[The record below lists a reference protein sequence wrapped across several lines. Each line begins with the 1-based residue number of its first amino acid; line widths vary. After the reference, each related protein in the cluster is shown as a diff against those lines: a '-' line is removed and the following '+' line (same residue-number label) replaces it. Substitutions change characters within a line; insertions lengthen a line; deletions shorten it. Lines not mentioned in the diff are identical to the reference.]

1 MDVQASNLTK
11 QHGASCHSCSLRQ
24 HHKSTPRMVM
34 VPIHTRALSSSKVF
48 RPRCPH
54 NSPIVFSKT
63 TTRKDITQLSNC
75 SRSWMGLIVG
85 VSSVGHQTQP
95 YTSDSAME
103 SPVRLAAIP
112 DALAPTEQSQ
122 SQLPITDMNLHL
134 ACQQQA
140 GSGFI
145 PLELPSHQAQVL
157 QQEAALQE
165 VVHFITPNILC
176 VPEPHAEL
184 ILQALDIH
192 IPVAQQR
199 QSVWAHHI

>member
-1 MDVQASNLTK
+1 VKEGESSAGTSEKTMLKLESK
-11 QHGASCHSCSLRQ
+11 QEKVTQ
-24 HHKSTPRMVM
+24 HERV
-34 VPIHTRALSSSKVF
+34 VP
-48 RPRCPH
+48 
-54 NSPIVFSKT
+54 
-63 TTRKDITQLSNC
+63 
-75 SRSWMGLIVG
+75 VG
-85 VSSVGHQTQP
+85 HGHQTQP
-95 YTSDSAME
+95 YASDSAME
-103 SPVRLAAIP
+103 PPVSLADSEGESQPAHLLRFGAAIP

-140 GSGFI
+140 GPGFI

-165 VVHFITPNILC
+165 AVHFITPNILC